1 MYSLHLPVIIKVLF
15 YLLLCEHY
23 VVCVIVFYRFLSV
36 LIVFAAFVGDD
47 CSFILFYLHRCKSQ
61 IALFRQASNVSA

>member
-15 YLLLCEHY
+15 YLLLCEHC

-47 CSFILFYLHRCKSQ
+47 LQFYLHRCKSQ